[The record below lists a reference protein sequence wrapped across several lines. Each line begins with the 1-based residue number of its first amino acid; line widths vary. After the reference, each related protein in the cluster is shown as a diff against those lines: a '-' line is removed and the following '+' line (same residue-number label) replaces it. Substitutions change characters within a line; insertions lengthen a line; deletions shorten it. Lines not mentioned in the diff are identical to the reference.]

1 MLGEKKLITLFGVVY
16 VCGWIEGGSFRLLPA
31 LLGEGFEYTVHSSE
45 DLRLK
50 VNYRREACASSPYV
64 CLPQLIMVC
73 L

>member
-16 VCGWIEGGSFRLLPA
+16 VCAWIEGGSFRLLPA

-50 VNYRREACASSPYV
+50 VNY
-64 CLPQLIMVC
+64 
-73 L
+73 